1 MMKKTIM
8 VLATMLALGAATAQQ
23 SYASQIGGFARQL
36 DFNGSR
42 ARAPLQMQLFCL
54 QNPQD
59 CKPSKS
65 NIVVHSPRIEKIIRN
80 VNAAV
85 NREIKPTREKRDI
98 WSVNVRKGDC
108 DDFVMTKRQR
118 LIRAGIPA
126 SALRIA
132 VVRTRM
138 GEGHAV
144 LIVKTTEGDFVLD
157 NLRRSVVKRNATGY
171 HYVSVS
177 SGNPLKWTR

>member
-1 MMKKTIM
+1 MIKKTVMILAA
-8 VLATMLALGAATAQQ
+8 VLAVGATTASQ

-36 DFNGSR
+36 DAKASR
-42 ARAPLQMQLFCL
+42 ANAPLQMQLFCL

-59 CKPSKS
+59 CKPSKAK
-65 NIVVHSPRIEKIIRN
+65 VVSYSPKIEKTIRSI
-80 VNAAV
+80 NAAV
-85 NREIKPTREKRDI
+85 NREIKPRREKRDI
-98 WSVNVRKGDC
+98 WSVNVKQGDC
-108 DDFVMTKRQR
+108 DDYVMTKRQR

-126 SALRIA
+126 SALRVA

-144 LIVKTTEGDFVLD
+144 LIVKTTAGDFVLD
-157 NLRRSVVKRNATGY
+157 NLRRNVVKRHSTGY
-171 HYVSVS
+171 QYVSVS